1 MLYYHFWFPF
11 QVMDFINDAIVSMDA
26 FVTAYESAA
35 VFFSCPVE
43 MRYLFKPCIVQFI
56 YLKSQELLS
65 SQRLVVV
72 YHTGLGFSFFIHV
85 MFLICQQ

>member
-1 MLYYHFWFPF
+1 MMESHNVITFLSFSGVKVDQVLYYHFWFPF

-56 YLKSQELLS
+56 Y
-65 SQRLVVV
+65 
-72 YHTGLGFSFFIHV
+72 
-85 MFLICQQ
+85 

>member
-56 YLKSQELLS
+56 Y
-65 SQRLVVV
+65 
-72 YHTGLGFSFFIHV
+72 
-85 MFLICQQ
+85 